1 MTNVAIIYYFMYS
14 HVAKLASSI
23 KAGVTSVL
31 SVKASVYQ
39 VQETLNDD
47 LLKALH
53 ASPKSDLPIATP
65 DVLKNADG
73 ILLGF
78 PTRFGMLP
86 SQVKGLFDACGGLW
100 ANGALIGKPCGIF
113 FSSGSLGGGQETTAM
128 SMTPF
133 IAHHGMTFVPL
144 GYRSPLVGTN
154 EEIHGGSP
162 WGAGTLANGTD
173 RVSRRSLSLRSLKFK
188 ARASRKSPKS
198 CRRRGSTARVVVTA
212 AISNEDQPFRIFLSR
227 FHVVLLAL

>member
-1 MTNVAIIYYFMYS
+1 MPSVAIIYYSMYG
-14 HVAKLASSI
+14 HVAKLASAI
-23 KAGVTSVL
+23 KSGVMAVPG
-31 SVKASVYQ
+31 VQASLYQ
-39 VQETLNDD
+39 VQETLHDD

-53 ASPKSDLPIATP
+53 APPKPDLPVATP
-65 DVLKNADG
+65 DVLKDADG

-113 FSSGSLGGGQETTAM
+113 FSSASLGGGQETTAM

-162 WGAGTLANGTD
+162 WGAGTLANADG
-173 RVSRRSLSLRSLKFK
+173 SRQPTEIELEIAKIQGQSFAEITKKLSS
-188 ARASRKSPKS
+188 
-198 CRRRGSTARVVVTA
+198 
-212 AISNEDQPFRIFLSR
+212 
-227 FHVVLLAL
+227 

>member
-1 MTNVAIIYYFMYS
+1 MTNVAIVYYSMYG

-23 KAGVTSVL
+23 KAGVTSVPG
-31 SVKASVYQ
+31 VKASVYQ

-53 ASPKSDLPIATP
+53 APAKPDLPIATP

-100 ANGALIGKPCGIF
+100 ARGELIGKPCGIF
-113 FSSGSLGGGQETTAM
+113 FSSASLGAGQETTAM

-162 WGAGTLANGTD
+162 WGAGTLANADGSRQPTD
-173 RVSRRSLSLRSLKFK
+173 IELEIAKIQGQSFAEITKKLSS
-188 ARASRKSPKS
+188 
-198 CRRRGSTARVVVTA
+198 
-212 AISNEDQPFRIFLSR
+212 
-227 FHVVLLAL
+227 